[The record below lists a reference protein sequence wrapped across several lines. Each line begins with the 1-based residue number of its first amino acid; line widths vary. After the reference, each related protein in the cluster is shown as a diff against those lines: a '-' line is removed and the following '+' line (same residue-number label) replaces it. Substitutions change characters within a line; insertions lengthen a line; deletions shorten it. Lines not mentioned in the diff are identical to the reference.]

1 MVHKSG
7 GVGEGERERE
17 RVSSRQELAMTRAG
31 AGVKE
36 KRGPFLERA
45 DKGVNQSVSRA
56 GRVCVRL
63 RLH

>member
-1 MVHKSG
+1 MVHRSG
-7 GVGEGERERE
+7 GVGEGGRERE
-17 RVSSRQELAMTRAG
+17 SFKQAGTGDDSSW